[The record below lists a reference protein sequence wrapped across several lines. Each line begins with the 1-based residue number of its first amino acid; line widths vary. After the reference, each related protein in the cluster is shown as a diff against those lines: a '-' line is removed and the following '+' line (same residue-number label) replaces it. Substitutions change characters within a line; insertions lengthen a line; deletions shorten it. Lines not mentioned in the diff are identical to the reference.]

1 MPDQDLERL
10 LETAVEEAL
19 ETMFFSESMGPCEP
33 EPVGSAFDVR
43 VAFRGAMSGSVSVR
57 ISKASALS
65 LAASFLGESED
76 SLEDARVAQVVCEL
90 ANIFCGSIVTRMES
104 HGSFDLAAPELLS
117 YPDDPQATPDTG
129 TIQRSFAI
137 ERGILTLSFASTQL
151 ASSCRTA

>member
-1 MPDQDLERL
+1 
-10 LETAVEEAL
+10 
-19 ETMFFSESMGPCEP
+19 
-33 EPVGSAFDVR
+33 
-43 VAFRGAMSGSVSVR
+43 MSGSVSVR

-76 SLEDARVAQVVCEL
+76 SIEDARVAQVVCEL

-104 HGSFDLAAPELLS
+104 HGSFDLAAPELLT
-117 YPDDPQATPDTG
+117 YPDDPQITPDG